1 MQNQRFWDS
10 CTGCTAYPEKCNHEK
25 LVFMNGRIRIDFESK
40 WLGPPATMTATGTGR
55 KGQSAL
61 SLWQIQR
68 QKSVEALNLGLGE
81 AIYSVTNSE
90 VKANR
95 CPILDPIY
103 GFKGFTF

>member
-1 MQNQRFWDS
+1 MQNQKFWDS
-10 CTGCTAYPEKCNHEK
+10 CTGCTAYPAKCNHEK

-55 KGQSAL
+55 KGL
-61 SLWQIQR
+61 S
-68 QKSVEALNLGLGE
+68 

-103 GFKGFTF
+103 GFKGFTV